1 MNTFHLVIRWGL
13 GIHGSIHM
21 IEFALNLIEG
31 AWASA
36 FFTLIAGG
44 LMLSGALID
53 YQHHKDGEN
62 EEKCAK

>member
-1 MNTFHLVIRWGL
+1 
-13 GIHGSIHM
+13 M

-53 YQHHKDGEN
+53 YQHHRGDDN
-62 EEKCAK
+62 EEKCSK